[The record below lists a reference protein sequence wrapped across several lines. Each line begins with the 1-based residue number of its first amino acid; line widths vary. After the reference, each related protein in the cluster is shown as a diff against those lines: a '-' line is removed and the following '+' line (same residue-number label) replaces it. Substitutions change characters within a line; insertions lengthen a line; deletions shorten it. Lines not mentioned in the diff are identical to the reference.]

1 MPVPINPFKAAL
13 AQGETVFGCWLSLG
27 SPVATELMGTA
38 GFDWLLIDAEHTA
51 YDIATLRMQLMAL
64 EASESHAVLRV
75 PVGETWILKQVL
87 DLGAQTVLVPMV
99 ESADQARALVR
110 AVTFPPK
117 GNRGV
122 GYTTTRASGFG
133 DIADYGTTA
142 DEQICLLVQVEN
154 RAGLAALDEILEVEG
169 IDGVFVGPADLSA
182 DMGYMGQLTH
192 PEVMQTINDTLRRIA
207 ASGKAPG
214 ILSTDQNVLDAALE
228 SGARFVAVGLDSA
241 LLARGARALASKWV
255 SD

>member
-1 MPVPINPFKAAL
+1 MPAPMNPFKAAL
-13 AQGETVFGCWLSLG
+13 SRGETVFGCWLSLG
-27 SPVATELMGTA
+27 SPVSTELMGTA

-51 YDIATLRMQLMAL
+51 YDISNLRSQLVAL

-87 DLGAQTVLVPMV
+87 DLGAQSVLVPMV
-99 ESADQARALVR
+99 ESAEQAREIAR
-110 AVTFPPK
+110 AVKYPPH
-117 GNRGV
+117 GTRGV

-133 DIADYGTTA
+133 AITDYGTTA
-142 DEQICLLVQVEN
+142 DDQICLLVQVEN
-154 RAGLAALDEILEVEG
+154 LKGLEALDDILAVDG

-192 PEVMQTINDTLRRIA
+192 PDVMKTITETLSRIA

-214 ILSTDQNVLDAALE
+214 ILSSDKAVLDAAME
-228 SGARFVAVGLDSA
+228 AGARFVAVGLDSA
-241 LLARGARALASKWV
+241 LLARAARALAKDWGK
-255 SD
+255 